1 MSKKR
6 SISSSSSSQNPS
18 RSATPI
24 TSRGNTE
31 NQPSLLRSKTPDGFD
46 ISENLDKIIELTSES
61 DPDPLGKDSA
71 SEPNSPVKDPVSD
84 PPTTSP
90 TQPNVTKDD
99 APPSSSSPPPSQ
111 SLVQFDSYLSKASA
125 LLLEEEA
132 LNKSERDLN
141 IESVASVRRLEYVE
155 KDIEIIDNLKAQQRL
170 GHSEDRSRD
179 IERKRR
185 HLTEEEAKRR
195 GPPPEDDAN
204 VYDYFATRIQAGLRG
219 WITRCW
225 FKWYKVRCIAAA
237 TSIQSGAR
245 GMVARFKVFRMK
257 TRMKSSNGIYFP
269 HTHTHTLSSLYII
282 ILNSMMSQYII
293 HTQHT

>member
-1 MSKKR
+1 MEQEQEQPPP
-6 SISSSSSSQNPS
+6 SSS
-18 RSATPI
+18 
-24 TSRGNTE
+24 
-31 NQPSLLRSKTPDGFD
+31 LRSKTPDGFD
-46 ISENLDKIIELTSES
+46 ISENLDKIIELTSEF
-61 DPDPLGKDSA
+61 
-71 SEPNSPVKDPVSD
+71 EPNSPVKDLVSE
-84 PPTTSP
+84 PPTSP
-90 TQPNVTKDD
+90 TQSNFTKEE
-99 APPSSSSPPPSQ
+99 APSSPTSP

-170 GHSEDRSRD
+170 GHSKDRSRD

-185 HLTEEEAKRR
+185 HLSEEEAKRK

-204 VYDYFATRIQAGLRG
+204 VYDYFSTRIQAGLRG

-225 FKWYKVRCIAAA
+225 FKWYKIRCIAAA

-257 TRMKSSNGIYFP
+257 TRMKSSNGLYF
-269 HTHTHTLSSLYII
+269 THTALHKFII
-282 ILNSMMSQYII
+282 NLNSAISQYII
-293 HTQHT
+293 HTTHINLSIISFYSFLLHLKIYRECLEDGDREAALS